1 MTCCSFDLN
10 THQNEVENR
19 VDDLF
24 IQFAK
29 GPESRTYV
37 SNQYFRYPYHICRA
51 QYLDQCP
58 SGLAS
63 VYIQST
69 AGGVFSND
77 RLKRR
82 FHALP
87 DSAAHVTSQA
97 STIVHRMDHGTADL
111 TVVIRA
117 ESGSFFEYLPDP
129 VILFPKSRLTSRVF
143 IELDPQAT
151 VLIADSFLIH
161 DPNERS
167 DVFSEFR
174 NEIEVKG
181 LDGRLLC
188 RDRNILTGAMY
199 TGEMLGVMG
208 SHRVHGTF
216 FLLRQNLPIELI
228 CSEFRKESENQ
239 LETYT
244 GVSVLP
250 NDCGIW
256 ARAVSADSVSLRAT
270 LHGLWRVARKSIV
283 GAFPNDRKK

>member
-1 MTCCSFDLN
+1 MN
-10 THQNEVENR
+10 IHQKEVENR

-24 IQFAK
+24 IQFAN
-29 GPESRTYV
+29 GSENRTYI

-58 SGLAS
+58 SGMAS

-69 AGGVFSND
+69 AGGIFSND
-77 RLKRR
+77 RLKSR

-97 STIVHRMDHGTADL
+97 STIVHRMDRGEADL
-111 TVVIRA
+111 SVVIRA
-117 ESGSFFEYLPDP
+117 ESGSFLEYLPDP
-129 VILFPKSRLTSRVF
+129 IILFPKARLTSRVF

-151 VLIADSFLIH
+151 VLMADSFLIH
-161 DPNERS
+161 DPNERG

-181 LDGRLLC
+181 LDGKLLC
-188 RDRNILTGAMY
+188 RDRNILTGSMY
-199 TGEMLGVMG
+199 TSETLGVMG
-208 SHRVHGTF
+208 SNRVHGTF
-216 FLLRQNLPIELI
+216 FLLSQDLPIESI
-228 CSEFRKESENQ
+228 CTEFREESKNQ

-244 GVSVLP
+244 GISVLP
-250 NDCGIW
+250 NNCGIW
-256 ARAVSADSVSLRAT
+256 VRAVSADPVSLRAT
-270 LHGLWRVARKSIV
+270 LQNLWRVARKLIV

>member
-1 MTCCSFDLN
+1 MFELN
-10 THQNEVENR
+10 IHQKEVENR

-24 IQFAK
+24 IQFAN
-29 GPESRTYV
+29 GSENRTYI

-58 SGLAS
+58 RGLAS

-69 AGGVFSND
+69 AGGIFSND
-77 RLKRR
+77 RLKSR

-97 STIVHRMDHGTADL
+97 STIVHRMDRGEADL
-111 TVVIRA
+111 SVVIRA
-117 ESGSFFEYLPDP
+117 ESGSFLEYLPDP
-129 VILFPKSRLTSRVF
+129 IILFPKARLTSRVF

-151 VLIADSFLIH
+151 VLMSDSFLIH
-161 DPNERS
+161 DPNERG

-181 LDGRLLC
+181 LDGELLC
-188 RDRNILTGAMY
+188 RDRNILTGSMY
-199 TGEMLGVMG
+199 TSEMVGVMG
-208 SHRVHGTF
+208 SNRVHGTF
-216 FLLRQNLPIELI
+216 FLLRQNLPIETFCAEL
-228 CSEFRKESENQ
+228 RKESENH

-244 GVSVLP
+244 GISVLP

-270 LHGLWRVARKSIV
+270 LQGLWRVARKLTV

>member
-1 MTCCSFDLN
+1 MFELN
-10 THQNEVENR
+10 IHQKEVENR

-24 IQFAK
+24 IQFEN
-29 GPESRTYV
+29 GSENRTYI

-58 SGLAS
+58 RGLAS

-69 AGGVFSND
+69 AGGIFSND
-77 RLKRR
+77 RLKSR

-97 STIVHRMDHGTADL
+97 STIVHRMDRGEADL
-111 TVVIRA
+111 SVVIRA
-117 ESGSFFEYLPDP
+117 ESGSFLEYLPDP
-129 VILFPKSRLTSRVF
+129 IILFPKARLTSRVF

-151 VLIADSFLIH
+151 VLMADSFLIH
-161 DPNERS
+161 DPNERG

-181 LDGRLLC
+181 LDGKLLC
-188 RDRNILTGAMY
+188 RDRNILTGSMY

-208 SHRVHGTF
+208 SNRVHGTF
-216 FLLRQNLPIELI
+216 FLLRQNLPIESI

-244 GVSVLP
+244 GISVLP

-256 ARAVSADSVSLRAT
+256 ARSVSTDSVSLRAT

>member
-1 MTCCSFDLN
+1 MFELN
-10 THQNEVENR
+10 TRKHEVENR

-24 IQFAK
+24 VQFAN
-29 GPESRTYV
+29 GSESRTYI
-37 SNQYFRYPYHICRA
+37 SSQYFRYPYHICRA

-58 SGLAS
+58 RGLAS

-69 AGGVFSND
+69 AGGVFAND
-77 RLKRR
+77 RLKSR

-87 DSAAHVTSQA
+87 DSAAHVTSQS
-97 STIVHRMDHGTADL
+97 STIVHRMDHGNADL
-111 TVVIRA
+111 SVVIRA
-117 ESGSFFEYLPDP
+117 ESGSLFEYLPDP
-129 VILFPKSRLTSRVF
+129 IILFPKACLTSRVF

-151 VLIADSFLIH
+151 VLMADSFLIH
-161 DPNERS
+161 DPNDRG

-181 LDGRLLC
+181 LDGELLC
-188 RDRNILTGAMY
+188 RDRNILTGSMY
-199 TGEMLGVMG
+199 TSEMLGVMG
-208 SHRVHGTF
+208 SNRVHGTF
-216 FLLRQNLPIELI
+216 FLLRRNLPIELF
-228 CSEFRKESENQ
+228 CAEFRKESENH

-244 GVSVLP
+244 GISVLP

-270 LHGLWRVARKSIV
+270 LQGLWRVARKLTV

>member
-1 MTCCSFDLN
+1 
-10 THQNEVENR
+10 
-19 VDDLF
+19 
-24 IQFAK
+24 
-29 GPESRTYV
+29 
-37 SNQYFRYPYHICRA
+37 
-51 QYLDQCP
+51 
-58 SGLAS
+58 
-63 VYIQST
+63 
-69 AGGVFSND
+69 
-77 RLKRR
+77 
-82 FHALP
+82 
-87 DSAAHVTSQA
+87 
-97 STIVHRMDHGTADL
+97 MDHGTADL

-244 GVSVLP
+244 GVSALP